1 MITAQAAESKCRFNK
16 YDCRQ
21 SKKDTLMDVLFCLA
35 EGGSHKVTCNQHERA
50 FSIFQILNMPTKV
63 PTNVFDLCKHQ

>member
-21 SKKDTLMDVLFCLA
+21 SKKDTLMDALSCLA
-35 EGGSHKVTCNQHERA
+35 EGGSRKVTSKPH
-50 FSIFQILNMPTKV
+50 K
-63 PTNVFDLCKHQ
+63 